1 MLKATEQLN
10 RTPRSN
16 RWKGKTQGYD
26 GTDRQGQPTEKS
38 VIVKNRQIAMVHQVP
53 KLFYYFFRWCRTV
66 LGSLLWWITRHCMRK
81 YYKNIPIL
89 LNLFFNFF
97 PLFFIQSKI
106 FVVDSSDSSHLNE
119 AAQSLAKVL
128 RNSTL
133 AGLPL
138 LVLANKQDLSDAKDL
153 VEVLKIAIT
162 FYSCYLQQCGSK
174 N

>member
-1 MLKATEQLN
+1 MCDWCRLGCALCRIGFYKCCHQSAPARPEYAIVALGLDN
-10 RTPRSN
+10 G
-16 RWKGKTQGYD
+16 GKSTLLAILANEESSDVQPTQGFSIKALQFPDAILNVKELGGGVEQYWAHYY
-26 GTDRQGQPTEKS
+26 GGSQG
-38 VIVKNRQIAMVHQVP
+38 I
-53 KLFYYFFRWCRTV
+53 
-66 LGSLLWWITRHCMRK
+66 
-81 YYKNIPIL
+81 
-89 LNLFFNFF
+89 
-97 PLFFIQSKI
+97 I

-153 VEVLKIAIT
+153 VEVLKIAFT
-162 FYSCYLQQCGSK
+162 FYSCYLQQYCSK

>member
-1 MLKATEQLN
+1 MVDHKAL
-10 RTPRSN
+10 
-16 RWKGKTQGYD
+16 Y
-26 GTDRQGQPTEKS
+26 EK
-38 VIVKNRQIAMVHQVP
+38 ILQ
-53 KLFYYFFRWCRTV
+53 
-66 LGSLLWWITRHCMRK
+66 K
-81 YYKNIPIL
+81 YSQAKFHSKSFNISQFLSFI
-89 LNLFFNFF
+89 
-97 PLFFIQSKI
+97 FIQSKI

-162 FYSCYLQQCGSK
+162 FYSCYLQQYGSK